1 MRMNMTIR
9 IVLLLSLLFPL
20 LSQAAP
26 VNVDALLKLVKEGQ
40 ARDDQEFRERLNAFA
55 QSKAE
60 QEKLLQNAKFDRAT
74 LENRSAAMENDF
86 SENEIAITREQER
99 LNQRLG
105 SLKELFGVLQQSAGD
120 TRGILANSVTSAEVA
135 GRDEFLAE
143 LVRKSGSS
151 TTLPAME
158 ELERLWFEMQQ
169 EITLSGQVSR
179 FPAQVVLPGG
189 ETVEKQVV
197 RIGSFNLVSGGNYLQ
212 YDTDTRKVVELASQ
226 PSGRYT
232 SSVSDLES
240 ASAGL
245 VDFWVDPSRG
255 HLLTLLGQSATFME
269 QVQQGGLVGYVIMV
283 LALFGFVVAGV
294 RLFTLSRERN
304 RILQQIKQP
313 VANENNSLGRVM
325 AVYQRYAN
333 VDVETLEL
341 HLAEAISAEVPRLT
355 QGIGWIKIVAVSSP
369 LLGLLGTVTGMID
382 VFETM
387 ALFGTGDPKLM
398 ADGISQALVTTV
410 QGLVA
415 AIPCVFLHAIT
426 NNRSR
431 ELVMILE
438 ERATGILARKTESA
452 AA

>member
-398 ADGISQALVTTV
+398 AGGISQALVTTV